1 MSLWHSFHVY
11 SFYCISGLS
20 LEKMLVL
27 PSQNMK
33 KKKKKR
39 LLLWRLP
46 KKFSPQTDIMADF
59 SPLSRH

>member
-33 KKKKKR
+33 KKDKKEAFTVEVAQKI
-39 LLLWRLP
+39 L
-46 KKFSPQTDIMADF
+46 SPD
-59 SPLSRH
+59 